1 MAITILL
8 ADDHDVV
15 RESLRRMLEAHVEFS
30 VVAEA
35 RDGQEAVAMAERQH
49 PDVAVLDI
57 GMKRMNGIEAAARI
71 SQCSPGTAILMLTVH
86 DHSPYIKRAIVAGA
100 RGYLLK
106 DSLDDQ
112 QLTRAV
118 NAVRSGGR
126 YFSPAVANAARDF
139 IPPAGTSS

>member
-35 RDGQEAVAMAERQH
+35 SDGKEAVDMAERQR
-49 PDVAVLDI
+49 PEVAVLDI

-71 SQCSPGTAILMLTVH
+71 SKCSPRTAILMLTVH
-86 DHSPYIKRAIVAGA
+86 NHPPYVTRAIVAGA

-106 DSLDDQ
+106 DSLDDEE
-112 QLTRAV
+112 LTRAV
-118 NAVRSGGR
+118 IAVWNGGS
-126 YFSPAVANAARDF
+126 YFSPSVASAVPDF

>member
-15 RESLRRMLEAHVEFS
+15 RESLRLMLEAHVEFS

-35 RDGQEAVAMAERQH
+35 SDGREAVALAERQH

-57 GMKRMNGIEAAARI
+57 GMKKMNGIEAAARI
-71 SQCSPGTAILMLTVH
+71 SQCSPQTGILMVTVH
-86 DHSPYIKRAIVAGA
+86 NHLPYVKRAISAGA

-106 DSLDDQ
+106 DSLEDEEF
-112 QLTRAV
+112 TRAV
-118 NAVRSGGR
+118 KAVSKGER
-126 YFSPAVANAARDF
+126 YFSRAVAKALGDF
-139 IPPAGTSS
+139 SPSVGKSA